1 MQFSDILHIHI
12 KQCVYKFLRIEFLEI
27 LNGLPHTDVFYR
39 NLIVLD
45 GTTGQNALVQAREFG
60 EVADLTGIILTK
72 MDGTAKGGIV
82 IAIAQELQTPVKF
95 VGVGEGADD
104 LRPFDA
110 REFLQE
116 LF

>member
-1 MQFSDILHIHI
+1 M
-12 KQCVYKFLRIEFLEI
+12 
-27 LNGLPHTDVFYR
+27 
-39 NLIVLD
+39 LD
-45 GTTGQNALVQAREFG
+45 GDDRARTACIQAQARSRRSAG
-60 EVADLTGIILTK
+60 LTGIALTK
-72 MDGTAKGGIV
+72 LDGTAKGGIV

-95 VGVGEGADD
+95 VGVGEGTDD